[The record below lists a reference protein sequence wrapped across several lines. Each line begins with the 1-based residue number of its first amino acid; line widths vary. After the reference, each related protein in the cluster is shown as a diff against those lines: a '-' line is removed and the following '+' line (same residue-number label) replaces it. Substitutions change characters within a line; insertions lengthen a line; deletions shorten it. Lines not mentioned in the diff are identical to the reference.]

1 MWGLT
6 CSQSYEKMLNDM
18 IRKEIPSID
27 KETAKT
33 ITTTVKLYFR
43 NQGISH
49 KEVAERLG
57 YSSASVVDNH
67 LSYGRFGKR
76 MAAKWAKEFGFNEKF
91 LLTGKGRLV
100 ERRSGYQKLVREN
113 ESLKAIIRIQKNM
126 LQQKM

>member
-6 CSQSYEKMLNDM
+6 CSQSYEKMLKYM
-18 IRKEIPSID
+18 IRREISTID

-33 ITTTVKLYFR
+33 ITTAVKLYFR

-49 KEVAERLG
+49 KDVADRLG

-76 MAAKWAKEFGFNEKF
+76 MAEKWAKEFGFNERF

>member
-1 MWGLT
+1 
-6 CSQSYEKMLNDM
+6 M
-18 IRKEIPSID
+18 IRKETPNIN

-76 MAAKWAKEFGFNEKF
+76 MAEKWAKEFGFNERY